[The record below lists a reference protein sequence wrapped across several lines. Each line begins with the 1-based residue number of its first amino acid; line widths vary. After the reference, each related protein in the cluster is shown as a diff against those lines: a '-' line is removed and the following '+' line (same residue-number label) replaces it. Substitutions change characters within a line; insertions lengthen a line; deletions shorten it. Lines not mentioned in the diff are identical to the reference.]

1 MSRPY
6 ISDFWNLCEMIRDCE
21 EKYTSDEVYFGI
33 RFMQISAFSAGNG
46 ILSFENNINNF
57 RVCYT
62 KSSKGIPI
70 KDGTINHR
78 QTRQDW
84 ISRSQWT
91 RGDQRPHW
99 RPFDQPIFHTLMI
112 WLRLKWD
119 RIGHKRTINII
130 CKYGHVMLC
139 QNRFP
144 WSSRFQYL
152 GTINFQ
158 NAKNQKRNPL
168 NGKGRLEISSDL
180 K

>member
-91 RGDQRPHW
+91 RGDQPSTLATIRPAYFSHFNDLVKAKMGSY
-99 RPFDQPIFHTLMI
+99 RP
-112 WLRLKWD
+112 
-119 RIGHKRTINII
+119 
-130 CKYGHVMLC
+130 
-139 QNRFP
+139 
-144 WSSRFQYL
+144 
-152 GTINFQ
+152 
-158 NAKNQKRNPL
+158 
-168 NGKGRLEISSDL
+168 
-180 K
+180 